1 MAPRIFLS
9 LLALCL
15 AVLLPAQEELHQEY
29 IELYKKISIQEM
41 ERTGIPASIK
51 LAQGLLESSAGTSEL
66 ASESNN
72 HFGIKCGGDWTGTTY
87 FLKDDDYDND
97 GNLLHSCFRV
107 YKTPEESFIAHSDFL
122 KNPKKEYRYGVLF
135 KIKKKNYKKWAKG
148 LKKAGYAT
156 SKTYDKKLINLI
168 ERYKLYEYDK
178 MSSSELIAATKKEDE
193 KLNKNKDLVSIDQK
207 NDDYLDMVSPTKA
220 EEEIIKRK
228 ENRPVRKKYRN
239 STNGKREWHFVEKG
253 ENIAKIA
260 EKYDLKLRKLL
271 RRNRLKSGQEPAIGE
286 RIKLRGRKVRT
297 APELRE
303 EKEASFASTTS
314 QQVKPDATKMEQTN
328 SEKQVAKKEE
338 APLQP
343 MTDPNQTRPQ
353 LIQQEP
359 VEEKTNNSRLL
370 DMNTEDAIDLTNL
383 PDDRHGVE
391 APKKKLS
398 SQNNTLAEE
407 KAQYE
412 ETEREEDNMRR
423 KASDEVT
430 GGASSVTKEE
440 SKEEAPTK
448 TFYVVQK
455 GDTLWSIALK
465 HRTTVEEIRE
475 LNDLKGSKI
484 KGGMKLRVK

>member
-9 LLALCL
+9 LLAFCL
-15 AVLLPAQEELHQEY
+15 VVLLPAQEELHKEY

-107 YKTPEESFIAHSDFL
+107 YTTPEESFIAHSDFL

-156 SKTYDKKLINLI
+156 SKTYDKKLIKLI
-168 ERYKLYEYDK
+168 ERYKLYQYDK

-193 KLNKNKDLVSIDQK
+193 KLNKNKDLVSIDHK

-220 EEEIIKRK
+220 EEEIIQRK
-228 ENRPVRKKYRN
+228 ENRPARKKYRN

-297 APELRE
+297 APELRG
-303 EKEASFASTTS
+303 EKEASLASTTS
-314 QQVKPDATKMEQTN
+314 QQVIPDVTKV
-328 SEKQVAKKEE
+328 KQNDPKKEVAQKEE

-343 MTDPNQTRPQ
+343 ITDTNQAKPQ
-353 LIQQEP
+353 LVQQEP
-359 VEEKTNNSRLL
+359 LEEKTNNSRLL
-370 DMNTEDAIDLTNL
+370 DMNTEDAIDLSK
-383 PDDRHGVE
+383 VE
-391 APKKKLS
+391 APKKKLPEQS
-398 SQNNTLAEE
+398 NTIVEE

-412 ETEREEDNMRR
+412 ETEREEDNVTGR
-423 KASDEVT
+423 ANDEVT

-440 SKEEAPTK
+440 SKEEATTEK
-448 TFYVVQK
+448 FYVVQK

-475 LNDLKGSKI
+475 LNDLKSSKI